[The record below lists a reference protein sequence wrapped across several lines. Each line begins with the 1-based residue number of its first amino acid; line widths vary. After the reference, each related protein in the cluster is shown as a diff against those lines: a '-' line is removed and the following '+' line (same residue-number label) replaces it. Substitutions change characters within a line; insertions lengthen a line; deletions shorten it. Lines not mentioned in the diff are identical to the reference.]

1 MTDSDSGSDSGTS
14 RSQYHGL
21 YRGTVT
27 VNVDPM
33 QRGRLML
40 SIPDALSF
48 SPSTWAEPCVA
59 LAGPTGPPMG
69 VYMVPPIGAGVWV
82 QFEHGDVNKPV
93 WIGCRWGLPS
103 DIPLLARAGNPAD
116 PNIVIQSL
124 LQHALVISDMPPSP
138 VTGGIMLKSTTGA
151 MIVVNDS
158 GIYISNGKGA
168 TITMIGPMVNIN
180 AGALTI
186 T

>member
-1 MTDSDSGSDSGTS
+1 MSDVDSGTS
-14 RSQYHGL
+14 QGQYPGL

-27 VNVDPM
+27 VNVDPK

-40 SIPDALSF
+40 SVPDVLSY
-48 SPSTWAEPCVA
+48 SPSTWAEPCVP

-69 VYMVPPIGAGVWV
+69 VYMVPPVGAGVWV

-103 DIPLLARAGNPAD
+103 DIPPLARVGNPVD

-124 LQHALVISDMPPSP
+124 LQHTLMISDMPPTP
-138 VTGGIMLKSTTGA
+138 ATGGIILKSTTGA

-168 TITMIGPMVNIN
+168 MITMIGPVVNIN

>member
-1 MTDSDSGSDSGTS
+1 MNENDSGTS
-14 RSQYHGL
+14 PGQYHGL

-48 SPSTWAEPCVA
+48 SPSTWAEPCVP

-69 VYMVPPIGAGVWV
+69 VYMVPPVGAGVWV

-103 DIPLLARAGNPAD
+103 DIPLLAKAGNPAD

-124 LQHALVISDMPPSP
+124 LQHTLMISDMPPSP
-138 VTGGIMLKSTTGA
+138 ATGGIMLKSATGA
-151 MIVVNDS
+151 MIVVNDA

-168 TITMIGPMVNIN
+168 TITLIGPTVNIN
-180 AGALTI
+180 TGALTI

>member
-1 MTDSDSGSDSGTS
+1 MNDNGDEKP
-14 RSQYHGL
+14 QCHGL
-21 YRGTVT
+21 YRGTVV

-40 SIPDALSF
+40 SIPDVLSF
-48 SPSTWAEPCVA
+48 SPSTWAEPCVP

-69 VYMVPPIGAGVWV
+69 VYMVPPIGTAVWV
-82 QFEHGDVNKPV
+82 QFEHGDPDYPV

-103 DIPLLARAGNPAD
+103 DIPVLARAGNPAD

-124 LQHALVISDMPPSP
+124 LQHTFMISDMPPTP
-138 VTGGIMLKSTTGA
+138 VTGGIMLKSFSGA

-168 TITMIGPMVNIN
+168 TITMIGPVIDIN
-180 AGALTI
+180 TGALTI

>member
-1 MTDSDSGSDSGTS
+1 MTELVTPRRFYGK
-14 RSQYHGL
+14 
-21 YRGTVT
+21 YRGTVLI
-27 VNVDPM
+27 NVDPEF
-33 QRGRLML
+33 RGRLMCMV
-40 SIPDALSF
+40 PDVLGVL
-48 SPSTWAEPCVA
+48 PSNWCEACPP

-82 QFEHGDVNKPV
+82 EFEQGDPGKPI
-93 WIGCRWGLPS
+93 WSGCRFGVGDTPT
-103 DIPLLARAGNPAD
+103 LALAGNPAD
-116 PNIVIQSL
+116 PNICIQSL
-124 LQHALVISDMPPSP
+124 LQHLVMISDMPPSP
-138 VTGGIMLKSTTGA
+138 VTGGIILKSTTGA

-168 TITMIGPMVNIN
+168 TITMVGPTIDFN